1 MINGGKMDKKE
12 KLIKTA
18 IKLFVKQGFENTPTS
33 QISKE
38 AGVASGTLFY
48 HFNTKEELISE
59 AYMYAKKRIWEDISK
74 DFNKEDTYK
83 ETLRKVWYNVL
94 KWGLKHK
101 TENDFCEKFRNSI
114 YISNVKKEEI
124 NSLFKDIKIIIFDKP
139 IENGLIKDMPFETYV
154 EIIAALNQ
162 VFLNEFS
169 KKKIIDDKL
178 LVKSFEVLW
187 DAVKK

>member
-1 MINGGKMDKKE
+1 MDKRE
-12 KLIKTA
+12 RIINTA

-59 AYMYAKKRIWEDISK
+59 AYIYAKKGIFEDISK
-74 DFNKEDTYK
+74 DFNKDDTYK

-94 KWGLKHK
+94 KWGLKYK
-101 TENDFCEKFRNSI
+101 NENDFCEKFRNST
-114 YISNVKKEEI
+114 YISNVKKEEA
-124 NSLFKDIKIIIFDKP
+124 NSLFKNRKIIIFDKP
-139 IENGLIKDMPFETYV
+139 IEEGLIKDIPFETYI

-162 VFLNEFS
+162 VFLKELS
-169 KKKIIDDKL
+169 KKKKVDDKL
-178 LVKSFEVLW
+178 LAKSFEVLW